1 MAKLIKL
8 HGVENEE
15 LIINTAHLAGVK
27 SIDDK
32 VFDEDRAEILAKDSE
47 IKSIINVTLGIH
59 TTSMITRNTVEEIV
73 SLANG

>member
-32 VFDEDRAEILAKDSE
+32 VFDGDRAEILEKDAEAKSL
-47 IKSIINVTLGIH
+47 INVTYGLH
-59 TTSMITRNTVEEIV
+59 SSSLITRNTVEEIV

>member
-32 VFDEDRAEILAKDSE
+32 VFDGDRAEILAKDSE

>member
-8 HGVENEE
+8 QGVGGEE

-59 TTSMITRNTVEEIV
+59 VNSMIIRDTVDEVIALV
-73 SLANG
+73 NG

>member
-59 TTSMITRNTVEEIV
+59 TTSMIIRDTVDEVIA
-73 SLANG
+73 LANG

>member
-8 HGVENEE
+8 HGVGNEE

-27 SIDDK
+27 SLDDK

-47 IKSIINVTLGIH
+47 IKSLINVTLGIQ
-59 TTSMITRNTVEEIV
+59 TTSMIIRDTVDEVIALV
-73 SLANG
+73 NG

>member
-8 HGVENEE
+8 HGVEGEE

-47 IKSIINVTLGIH
+47 IKSLINVTLGIH
-59 TTSMITRNTVEEIV
+59 TSSMIIRDTVDEVIALV
-73 SLANG
+73 NG